1 METIRVT
8 GDTDLV
14 ALSLRRR
21 NQFGADWR
29 ITATRNTTTN
39 RLMMLGAVMM
49 GPMYNS
55 LADTLVLFVFFG
67 LGLLLAIRSGE
78 GGEDM
83 DVNGGDG
90 DDDRCGIFFIRLM

>member
-1 METIRVT
+1 
-8 GDTDLV
+8 
-14 ALSLRRR
+14 
-21 NQFGADWR
+21 
-29 ITATRNTTTN
+29 
-39 RLMMLGAVMM
+39 M

-78 GGEDM
+78 EGEDM

-90 DDDRCGIFFIRLM
+90 DKDHCGIFRIRLK

>member
-1 METIRVT
+1 MMI
-8 GDTDLV
+8 
-14 ALSLRRR
+14 
-21 NQFGADWR
+21 GA
-29 ITATRNTTTN
+29 
-39 RLMMLGAVMM
+39 AVM

-83 DVNGGDG
+83 DVNAGDD
-90 DDDRCGIFFIRLM
+90 DDDRCGIFRIRLKRR